1 MGAMN
6 IDEKELKSIIRRIAE
21 RIIREM
27 LEPEKVERGAL
38 ALVPSF
44 VPDAG
49 PLEDYLKQQYGVEA
63 ACAGEGAAMLSDT
76 LRKIPVGTVQEQQR
90 LMERLKGF
98 ADIVLVCP
106 PLWLLQNIAR
116 GDDKGLYEQAFMRGL
131 LWHKKVTVL
140 LDFERPGFSR
150 STFFQGLNDALKAL
164 EDMGASVVTL
174 NLSVGKLETGLT
186 LVTEAEIND
195 TYRSGRSRIRC
206 APGAIVTPLARDA
219 AREMGVEIDE

>member
-1 MGAMN
+1 MN
-6 IDEKELKSIIRRIAE
+6 IDENELRSVIRRIAE

-49 PLEDYLKQQYGVEA
+49 PLEQYLKDQYGVEA
-63 ACAGEGAAMLSDT
+63 ACAGEGAQMLSDT
-76 LRKIPVGTVQEQQR
+76 LRKIPAGTVQEQQR
-90 LMERLKGF
+90 LMDRLKSF

-106 PLWLLQNIAR
+106 PLWLLRSIAA
-116 GDDKGLYEQAFMRGL
+116 GDDRGFYEQAVMRGL
-131 LWHKKVTVL
+131 LWHKNVTVL

-150 STFFQGLNDALKAL
+150 STFFQGLNDALKAV
-164 EDMGASVVTL
+164 EDMGAKIVSL
-174 NLSVGKLETGLT
+174 KLSVGPMEGELA
-186 LVTEAEIND
+186 LVTEAEINEAHI
-195 TYRSGRSRIRC
+195 SGKDRVRC

-219 AREMGVEIDE
+219 ARELGVEIDL

>member
-6 IDEKELKSIIRRIAE
+6 LDEKELKSVIRRIAE

-27 LEPEKVERGAL
+27 FEPEKVERGAL
-38 ALVPSF
+38 ALVPAF
-44 VPDAG
+44 VPDTE
-49 PLEDYLKQQYGVEA
+49 PLEQYLKEHYGAEA

-76 LRKIPVGTVQEQQR
+76 LRKIPAETMQEQQH
-90 LMERLKGF
+90 LMERLKSF

-116 GDDKGLYEQAFMRGL
+116 GDDKGFYEQAFMRGL
-131 LWHKKVTVL
+131 LWHKNVTVL

-164 EDMGASVVTL
+164 EDMGAKVVSL
-174 NLSVGKLETGLT
+174 PLSVGKPEPGFA
-186 LVTEAEIND
+186 LVTEADVSEAHG
-195 TYRSGRSRIRC
+195 SGRDRIRC